1 MMKKMNFLKV
11 SAIALSMFM
20 VSSCSEDNV
29 FFNVCDEDV
38 AGSSNTSM
46 LLTRSSFS
54 GITSLDI
61 DTDVNADGV
70 LVVPADAHYMIYSGS
85 NKPTDHRIVIEDG
98 GMVTLA
104 GVNITAIPRDNY
116 NNFSGITCEGNA
128 RIYLA
133 DNTENKIKGGGS
145 GSAGIEAGPI
155 ETTLTIKGITGKL
168 EAFGENGAAIGSKC
182 GFDCGDIVIEGG
194 IIIAKTEGDGAAIG
208 SGKNGHA
215 ENITVLGSKIT
226 ADCRDYGAGIGSGYE
241 GSCRDII
248 ISGGT
253 VEAIGED
260 NGAGIGSGFNGA
272 CREINISGSTVTA
285 RCDYNGAGIGSGF
298 YGTCDVITIDNSTV
312 TSHSVYAAGIGAGGY
327 GKNQDIIIN
336 SGTIIAS
343 SDECGA
349 GIGSAPQGYCC
360 AIIIKSAVT
369 SVTATKGDSSP
380 NSIGAGYEGLSC
392 HVDIEDPS
400 KVTMK

>member
-133 DNTENKIKGGGS
+133 DGTENKIKGGGS
-145 GSAGIEAGPI
+145 GSAGIEAGPE
-155 ETTLTIKGITGKL
+155 ETTLTIKGTTGKL
-168 EAFGENGAAIGSKC
+168 EAFGEDGAAIGSKC

-241 GSCRDII
+241 GSCRDIL
-248 ISGGT
+248 ISEGT
-253 VEAIGED
+253 VESIGED
-260 NGAGIGSGFNGA
+260 NGAGIGSGFNGS
-272 CREINISGSTVTA
+272 CGKIDISGSTVTA

-298 YGTCDVITIDNSTV
+298 YGTCDVITIDNSMV

-369 SVTATKGDSSP
+369 SVIATKGDSSP